1 MIYMWSAVS
10 FSYFMIIF
18 QLKYIPGNVYV
29 NNMSSSLSEM
39 VANILAGFL
48 YKYLKIKTS
57 LIVCFS
63 VALVGGA
70 LILFLGV
77 ENVHWIPV
85 FITLAKGG
93 IAANFT
99 IIYIASSEMFPT
111 LFTATALGICN
122 FFARFLTILAPG
134 VAELNAPAPMAV
146 FCSLCIGGIVFAIF
160 IIEKKY

>member
-48 YKYLKIKTS
+48 YKYLSIKKS

-63 VALVGGA
+63 VALLGGA

-99 IIYIASSEMFPT
+99 IIYIASS
-111 LFTATALGICN
+111 
-122 FFARFLTILAPG
+122 
-134 VAELNAPAPMAV
+134 
-146 FCSLCIGGIVFAIF
+146 
-160 IIEKKY
+160 

>member
-10 FSYFMIIF
+10 FSYYMIIF
-18 QLKYIPGNVYV
+18 QLKYIPGNVFI
-29 NNMSSSLSEM
+29 NNMTSSLSEM

-48 YKYLKIKTS
+48 YKYLRVRVS

-63 VALVGGA
+63 SALVGGA

-77 ENVHWIPV
+77 EDVDWIPV
-85 FITLAKGG
+85 FITFAKGG
-93 IAANFT
+93 IAAAFT
-99 IIYIASSEMFPT
+99 IIYIASAELFPT

-134 VAELNAPAPMAV
+134 IAELDEPVPMAV
-146 FCSLCIGGIVFAIF
+146 FCSLCIGAIVFAIF
-160 IIEKKY
+160 I